1 MLKIEGVYPALI
13 TPFTVDDEIDTEGLK
28 RLVEFVIE
36 GGVAGIVPCG
46 TTGESATLSHEEHKR
61 VIDVVVDCSKV
72 PVIAGT
78 GSNSTKEAVEF
89 TKHAA
94 DAGADACLLI
104 TPYYNKPNVKGLKEH
119 FKRIA
124 DSVDIPLILYNIPS
138 RTGQNVNAET
148 MVELASEITNIKG
161 VKEASGD
168 LKQVGAIISS
178 VAKRGLDF
186 TVIAGDDFLTLPIM
200 SLGGKGVIS
209 VAANIAPREM
219 CEMVNA
225 VLRGAIEKAKEIN
238 IRLFSL
244 FEAMFLETNPIPVK
258 KAAEMMDLPAGHVRL
273 PLGALSEA
281 NEAKLRAVLERLG
294 MIKENDKD

>member
-13 TPFTVDDEIDTEGLK
+13 TPFTKDDEVDKEGLR
-28 RLVEFVIE
+28 RLVEYVIE

-46 TTGESATLSHEEHKR
+46 TTGESATLSHKEHEE

-78 GSNSTKEAVEF
+78 GSNNTKEAIEF

-119 FKRIA
+119 FKRIG
-124 DSVDIPLILYNIPS
+124 DSVEIPLILYNIPS
-138 RTGQNVNAET
+138 RTAQNVSAGT

-168 LKQVGAIISS
+168 LKQVGAIIRS
-178 VAKRGLDF
+178 VAERGLEF
-186 TVIAGDDFLTLPIM
+186 TVVAGDDFLTLPIM

-219 CEMVNA
+219 TEMVDA
-225 VLRGAIEKAKEIN
+225 MLKEEVEKAKEIN

-258 KAAEMMDLPAGHVRL
+258 KAAEMMGLVATGSVRL
-273 PLGALSEA
+273 PLGALSEG
-281 NEAKLRAVLERLG
+281 NEGKLRKVLEGLG
-294 MIKENDKD
+294 MV

>member
-13 TPFTVDDEIDTEGLK
+13 TPFTADGGVDKEGLR
-28 RLVEFVIE
+28 RLVEYVIE

-46 TTGESATLSHEEHKR
+46 TTGESATLSHKEHEE
-61 VIDVVVDCSKV
+61 VIDVVMDCSKV

-78 GSNSTKEAVEF
+78 GSNNTKEAVEF
-89 TKHAA
+89 TKYAA

-119 FKRIA
+119 FKRIG
-124 DSVDIPLILYNIPS
+124 DSVEIPLILYNIPS
-138 RTGQNVNAET
+138 RTGQNVSAGT

-168 LKQVGAIISS
+168 LKQVGAIIRS
-178 VAKRGLDF
+178 VAEQGLDF
-186 TVIAGDDFLTLPIM
+186 TVVAGDDFLTLPIM

-209 VAANIAPREM
+209 VAANVAPREM
-219 CEMVNA
+219 SEMVDA
-225 VLRGAIEKAKEIN
+225 MLKGDTRKAKEIN

-258 KAAEMMDLPAGHVRL
+258 KAAEMMGLVAAGDVRL
-273 PLGALSEA
+273 PLGALSEG
-281 NEAKLRAVLERLG
+281 NVEKLRKVLEGLG
-294 MIKENDKD
+294 MVG

>member
-13 TPFTVDDEIDTEGLK
+13 TPFTADGGVDKEGLR
-28 RLVEFVIE
+28 RLVEYVVE

-46 TTGESATLSHEEHKR
+46 TTGESATLSHKEHEE

-78 GSNSTKEAVEF
+78 GSNNTKEAVEF

-119 FKRIA
+119 FKRIG
-124 DSVDIPLILYNIPS
+124 DSVEIPLILYNIPS
-138 RTGQNVNAET
+138 RTGQNVSAGT
-148 MVELASEITNIKG
+148 MVELASEVTNIKG

-168 LKQVGAIISS
+168 LKQVGAIIRS
-178 VAKRGLDF
+178 VAEQGLDF
-186 TVIAGDDFLTLPIM
+186 TVVAGDDFLTLPIM

-219 CEMVNA
+219 TEMVA
-225 VLRGAIEKAKEIN
+225 AMLKGEVEKAKEIN
-238 IRLFSL
+238 IRLFPL

-258 KAAEMMDLPAGHVRL
+258 RAAEMMGLSAGHVRL
-273 PLGALSEA
+273 PLGALSED
-281 NEAKLRAVLERLG
+281 NEEKLRKVLEKLEMVG
-294 MIKENDKD
+294 GV

>member
-1 MLKIEGVYPALI
+1 MFKIEGVYPALI
-13 TPFTVDDEIDTEGLK
+13 TPFTKDDEVDKEGLR
-28 RLVEFVIE
+28 RLVEYVVE

-46 TTGESATLSHEEHKR
+46 TTGESATLSHKEHEE
-61 VIDVVVDCSKV
+61 VIDVVVDCSTV

-78 GSNSTKEAVEF
+78 GSNNTKEAVEF

-119 FKRIA
+119 FKRIG
-124 DSVDIPLILYNIPS
+124 DSVEIPLVLYNIPS
-138 RTGQNVNAET
+138 RTGQNVSAGT
-148 MVELASEITNIKG
+148 MVELASGITNIKG

-168 LKQVGAIISS
+168 LKQVGAIIRS
-178 VAKRGLDF
+178 VAEQDLDF
-186 TVIAGDDFLTLPIM
+186 TVVAGDDFLTLPIM

-219 CEMVNA
+219 SEMVA
-225 VLRGAIEKAKEIN
+225 AMLKGEVEQAKEIN

-258 KAAEMMDLPAGHVRL
+258 KAAEMMGLVATGGVRL
-273 PLGALSEA
+273 PLGALSEGK
-281 NEAKLRAVLERLG
+281 EGKLRKVLEGLG
-294 MIKENDKD
+294 MV

>member
-13 TPFTVDDEIDTEGLK
+13 TPFTKDDEVDKEGLR
-28 RLVEFVIE
+28 RLVEYVIE

-46 TTGESATLSHEEHKR
+46 TTGESATLSHKEHEE

-78 GSNSTKEAVEF
+78 GSNNTKEAVEF

-119 FKRIA
+119 FKRIG
-124 DSVDIPLILYNIPS
+124 DSVEIPLILYNIPS
-138 RTGQNVNAET
+138 RTGQNVSAGT

-168 LKQVGAIISS
+168 LKQVGAIIRS
-178 VAKRGLDF
+178 VAEQGLDF
-186 TVIAGDDFLTLPIM
+186 TVVAGDDFLTLPIM

-219 CEMVNA
+219 TEMVA
-225 VLRGAIEKAKEIN
+225 AMLKEEVEKAKEIN
-238 IRLFSL
+238 IRLFPL

-258 KAAEMMDLPAGHVRL
+258 KAAEMMGLSAGHVRL

-281 NEAKLRAVLERLG
+281 NVEKLRKVLEKLG
-294 MIKENDKD
+294 MVRGT

>member
-13 TPFTVDDEIDTEGLK
+13 TPFTKDDEVDKEGLR
-28 RLVEFVIE
+28 RLVEYVVE

-46 TTGESATLSHEEHKR
+46 TTGESATLSHKEHEE

-78 GSNSTKEAVEF
+78 GSNNTKEAVEF

-119 FKRIA
+119 FKRIG
-124 DSVDIPLILYNIPS
+124 DSVEIPLVLYNIPS
-138 RTGQNVNAET
+138 RTAQNVSAGT

-168 LKQVGAIISS
+168 LKQVGAIIRS
-178 VAKRGLDF
+178 VAEQGLDF
-186 TVIAGDDFLTLPIM
+186 TVVAGDDFLTLPIM

-219 CEMVNA
+219 TEMVDA
-225 VLRGAIEKAKEIN
+225 MLKEEVEKAKEIN

-258 KAAEMMDLPAGHVRL
+258 KAAEMMGLVAAGGVRL
-273 PLGALSEA
+273 PLGALSEE
-281 NEAKLRAVLERLG
+281 NEEKLRKVLEKLG
-294 MIKENDKD
+294 MI

>member
-13 TPFTVDDEIDTEGLK
+13 TPFTKDDEVDKEGLR
-28 RLVEFVIE
+28 RLVEYAIE

-46 TTGESATLSHEEHKR
+46 TTGESATLSHKEHEE

-78 GSNSTKEAVEF
+78 GSNNTKEAVEF

-119 FKRIA
+119 FKRIS
-124 DSVDIPLILYNIPS
+124 DSVEIPLILYNIPS
-138 RTGQNVNAET
+138 RTGQNVSAGT

-168 LKQVGAIISS
+168 LKQVGAIIRS
-178 VAKRGLDF
+178 VAEQGLDF
-186 TVIAGDDFLTLPIM
+186 TVVAGDDFLTLPIM

-219 CEMVNA
+219 SEMVDA
-225 VLRGAIEKAKEIN
+225 MLKGEVEKAKEIN

-244 FEAMFLETNPIPVK
+244 VEAMFLETNPIPVK
-258 KAAEMMDLPAGHVRL
+258 KAAEMMGLSAGHVRL
-273 PLGALSEA
+273 PLGALSED
-281 NEAKLRAVLERLG
+281 NEEKLRAVLKELG
-294 MIKENDKD
+294 MV

>member
-13 TPFTVDDEIDTEGLK
+13 TPFTADGGVDKEGLR
-28 RLVEFVIE
+28 RLVEYVVE

-46 TTGESATLSHEEHKR
+46 TTGESATLSHKEHEE

-78 GSNSTKEAVEF
+78 GSNNTKEAVEF

-119 FKRIA
+119 FKRIG
-124 DSVDIPLILYNIPS
+124 DSVEIPLILYNIPS
-138 RTGQNVNAET
+138 RTGQNVSAGT
-148 MVELASEITNIKG
+148 MVELASEVTNIKG

-168 LKQVGAIISS
+168 LKQVGAIIRS
-178 VAKRGLDF
+178 VAEQGLDF
-186 TVIAGDDFLTLPIM
+186 TVVAGDDFLTLPIM

-219 CEMVNA
+219 TEMVA
-225 VLRGAIEKAKEIN
+225 AMLKGEVEKAKEIN
-238 IRLFSL
+238 IRLFPL

-258 KAAEMMDLPAGHVRL
+258 RAAEMMGLSAGHVRL
-273 PLGALSEA
+273 PLGALSED
-281 NEAKLRAVLERLG
+281 NEEKLRKVLEKLEMVG
-294 MIKENDKD
+294 GA